1 MSDQLEQSPISDDD
15 NNLVDSQEMEDLS
28 EEQSKFLISLGWL
41 EIVIQLSLSI
51 YWRIYLETWPLRSRE
66 RELINYSNLISCG
79 DNFGLGKP
87 NMGQFGL
94 RGSDPGCIRIFQVI
108 ITSLYHLLALTSFKF
123 LPCRDQFY
131 MQFFKSAFPDSDFS
145 QLVETDDE
153 DVMGANIQALIDM
166 LSQKVLMYDLEH
178 IKGDQIV
185 AGNPEHC
192 INLLQ
197 LAKEFS
203 CMMKSNSNELGGN
216 QMQGEDDE
224 DEEGDSGVDYENQDD
239 LNEMQQ

>member
-1 MSDQLEQSPISDDD
+1 
-15 NNLVDSQEMEDLS
+15 
-28 EEQSKFLISLGWL
+28 
-41 EIVIQLSLSI
+41 
-51 YWRIYLETWPLRSRE
+51 
-66 RELINYSNLISCG
+66 
-79 DNFGLGKP
+79 
-87 NMGQFGL
+87 MGQFGL

-216 QMQGEDDE
+216 QMQGEDNK
-224 DEEGDSGVDYENQDD
+224 DEEGDHGVDYENQDD
-239 LNEMQQ
+239 LDEMQQ